1 MIRGIGG
8 VFIYAQDAE
17 RLVAWYT
24 RHLGIEFA
32 YEAGEGSHYKDFV
45 LPLDAVYGREEREVF
60 AIRQLPPGASREQ
73 RRLVIN
79 WRVQDLTK
87 LLAQLQAG
95 GVAIDRSE
103 TYEYGR
109 FAWLTDP
116 EGNVLELFEPAT

>member
-17 RLVAWYT
+17 RLVAWYQ

-32 YEAGEGSHYKDFV
+32 YEGGECSHYKDFV
-45 LPLDAVYGREEREVF
+45 LPRDTAYGREEREVF
-60 AIRQLPPGASREQ
+60 AIRQLPPGAPREQ

-79 WRVQDLTK
+79 WRVQDLGK
-87 LLAQLQAG
+87 LLAHLQSC
-95 GVAIDRSE
+95 GVTVERAENYD
-103 TYEYGR
+103 YGR

-116 EGNVLELFEPAT
+116 EGNVLELFEPA